1 MNNFETLNRLRLH
14 SMLAEHGLGKPL
26 NDYEMALQLV
36 STELRLARA
45 EKALAIIEDAIAGH
59 GIHIVPQDMEH

>member
-26 NDYEMALQLV
+26 NDYEMALQL
-36 STELRLARA
+36 SAQSCASQGPR
-45 EKALAIIEDAIAGH
+45 K
-59 GIHIVPQDMEH
+59 P